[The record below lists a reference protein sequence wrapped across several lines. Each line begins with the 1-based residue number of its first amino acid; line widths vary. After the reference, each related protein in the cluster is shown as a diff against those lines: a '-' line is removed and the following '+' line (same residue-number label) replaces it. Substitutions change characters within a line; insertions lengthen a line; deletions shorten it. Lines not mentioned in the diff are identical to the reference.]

1 MILVIDNYDSFTYNL
16 CQYIGEMHP
25 VILVK
30 RNDEITC
37 DEIRQ
42 LNPDAILI
50 SPGPGYPE
58 SAGISMKAIQEFSG
72 KIPILGVCLGHQSIV
87 QAFGGKIIR
96 ARQLMHGKS
105 SSIKF
110 EEKHPLFRHCSC
122 PFTAGRYH
130 SLIADEE
137 TLPECL
143 YVTALDENGQIMAV
157 SHKTHKT
164 YGLQFHPES
173 VLTDNGKQLLK
184 NFLIIAG
191 LLEDDTP
198 KHVNVDLK
206 PYYSKLMQKQ
216 DLTMEESE
224 NCMDILMSGEASQL
238 QIAAV
243 LTALAT
249 KGETIDEIAGFA
261 KGMRAKAKI
270 VPDSSD
276 SIEIVGTGGDGC
288 ASFNISTT
296 SAFVAS
302 AAGARV
308 AKHGNR
314 SVSSKSGAA
323 DVLEALGAKIT
334 STPEQAKACLDA
346 TGISFLFAQSY
357 HASMKYVAPVRK
369 ALGVKTVFN
378 ILGPLTNP
386 AKTDYIVLGVYE
398 KSLTEIMAKV
408 LQQVGIKHAMV
419 VFGNDLMDEISVSD
433 ATTVTEVNGESVRT
447 YEITPE
453 EFGLQRYEKSE
464 IVGGTPVENAQITR
478 NILDGSLRGAKRD
491 IVLLNAGAVLYT
503 YGITETL
510 RDGIAKAAE
519 VIDNGS
525 ALAKLNQFVEFT
537 NRTEKTS

>member
-16 CQYIGEMHP
+16 CQYIGEMYAD
-25 VILVK
+25 ILVK

-37 DEIRQ
+37 DEIAQ
-42 LNPDAILI
+42 LQPEAIII
-50 SPGPGYPE
+50 SPGPGYPS
-58 SAGISMKAIQEFSG
+58 SAGISIETVQKFSG

-87 QAFGGKIIR
+87 QAFGGEIIP

-105 SSIKF
+105 SNIKF
-110 EEKHPLFRHCSC
+110 EEKHLLFQHVTC
-122 PFTAGRYH
+122 PFQAGRYH
-130 SLIADEE
+130 SLIADEKK
-137 TLPECL
+137 LPDCL

-173 VLTDNGKQLLK
+173 VLTTNGKQLLK
-184 NFLIIAG
+184 NFLVIAG
-191 LLEDDTP
+191 LLEDNS
-198 KHVNVDLK
+198 KEQMHMDLK
-206 PYYSKLMQKQ
+206 PYYSKLMLKQ
-216 DLTMEESE
+216 DLTMQEAEK
-224 NCMDILMSGEASQL
+224 CMDILMSGEATNL
-238 QIAAV
+238 QITAV

-261 KGMRAKAKI
+261 KGMREKAHI

-276 SIEIVGTGGDGC
+276 SIEIVGTGGDQC

-302 AAGARV
+302 AGGAKV

-323 DVLEALGAKIT
+323 DVLEALGVKIT
-334 STPEQAKACLDA
+334 STPEQAKACLDT

-357 HASMKYVAPVRK
+357 HASMKYVAPVRTQ
-369 ALGVKTVFN
+369 LGVRTIFN

-386 AKTDYIVLGVYE
+386 ARTDYIVLGVYE
-398 KSLTEIMAKV
+398 KALTEIMAKV

-419 VFGNDLMDEISVSD
+419 VFGNDVMDEISVSD
-433 ATTVTEVNGESVRT
+433 STTVTEINGSEIKT
-447 YEITPE
+447 YEIKPE
-453 EFGLQRYEKSE
+453 DFGLQRYDKSE

-478 NILDGSLRGAKRD
+478 GILDGSIKGAKRD

-503 YGITETL
+503 YGIVETL
-510 RDGIAKAAE
+510 KDGIAKAIE

-525 ALAKLNQFVEFT
+525 ALAKLDAFIKFT
-537 NRTEKTS
+537 NEME

>member
-16 CQYIGEMHP
+16 CQYIGEMYAN
-25 VILVK
+25 ILVK

-37 DEIRQ
+37 DEIAQ
-42 LNPDAILI
+42 LQPKAIII
-50 SPGPGYPE
+50 SPGPGYPD
-58 SAGISMKAIQEFSG
+58 SAGISIETIQKFSG

-87 QAFGGKIIR
+87 QAFGGEIIP

-110 EEKHPLFRHCSC
+110 EEKHPLFQHVTC

-130 SLIADEE
+130 SLIANEE
-137 TLPECL
+137 KLPDCL
-143 YVTALDENGQIMAV
+143 YVTALDENGQIMAI

-173 VLTDNGKQLLK
+173 VLTTNGKQLLK

-191 LLEDDTP
+191 LLENNSMEEM
-198 KHVNVDLK
+198 HMDLK
-206 PYYSKLMQKQ
+206 PYYSKLMLKQ
-216 DLTMEESE
+216 DLTMQEAEH
-224 NCMDILMSGEASQL
+224 CMEILMSGEATDL
-238 QIAAV
+238 QITAV

-261 KGMRAKAKI
+261 KGMREKAYI

-276 SIEIVGTGGDGC
+276 SIEIVGTGGDQC

-302 AAGARV
+302 ACGAKV

-334 STPEQAKACLDA
+334 STPEQAKACLDT

-369 ALGVKTVFN
+369 QLGVRTIFN

-386 AKTDYIVLGVYE
+386 ARTDYIVLGVYE
-398 KSLTEIMAKV
+398 KALTEIMAKV
-408 LQQVGIKHAMV
+408 LQQIGIKRAMV
-419 VFGNDLMDEISVSD
+419 VFGNDVMDEISVSD
-433 ATTVTEVNGESVRT
+433 STTVTEINGSEIKT

-453 EFGLQRYEKSE
+453 EFGLKRYEKSE

-478 NILDGSLRGAKRD
+478 GILNGNITGAKRD

-503 YGITETL
+503 YGIAETL
-510 RDGIAKAAE
+510 KDGIAKAAQA
-519 VIDNGS
+519 IDNGS
-525 ALAKLNQFVEFT
+525 ALEKLNAFVKFT
-537 NRTEKTS
+537 NEME